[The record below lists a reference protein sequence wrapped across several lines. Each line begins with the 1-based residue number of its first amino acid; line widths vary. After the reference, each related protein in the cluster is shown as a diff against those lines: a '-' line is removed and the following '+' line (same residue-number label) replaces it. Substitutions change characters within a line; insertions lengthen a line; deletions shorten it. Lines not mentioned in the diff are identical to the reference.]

1 MACNPDPARLRY
13 GLEAGQDFDGDGRRD
28 DAMSITGTELAEVIK
43 QLTQADLKKGDPFRP
58 CLNFLIGHF
67 TFTLAIL
74 AATLASLPKKGEE
87 LAPGMAAA
95 LGGVLAWMALSAL
108 IASFVTLIVQLLKT
122 RYIRQ
127 NTAGAAPE
135 PWTNLALILCVLP
148 LLPGAVAV
156 FFCLRVGVALL
167 PKASLLPSVGDTLRT
182 LLL

>member
-1 MACNPDPARLRY
+1 MC
-13 GLEAGQDFDGDGRRD
+13 DGTTY
-28 DAMSITGTELAEVIK
+28 MSISGADLAAAIE
-43 QLTQADLKKGDPFRP
+43 QLTRADLKKADPFRP

-108 IASFVTLIVQLLKT
+108 IASVVTLLVQLLKT

-127 NTAGAAPE
+127 TQAGANPE

-156 FFCLRVGVALL
+156 FFCIRVGVALL
-167 PKASLLPSVGDTLRT
+167 PKANLLPPIGDALRSLLF
-182 LLL
+182 